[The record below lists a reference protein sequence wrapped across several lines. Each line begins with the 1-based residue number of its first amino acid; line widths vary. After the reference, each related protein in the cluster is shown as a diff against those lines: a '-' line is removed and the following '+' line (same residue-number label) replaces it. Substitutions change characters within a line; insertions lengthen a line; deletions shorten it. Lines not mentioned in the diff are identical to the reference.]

1 MIIKQ
6 SEAERLLDFATFICL
21 RNDGEMRELSMEEAV
36 EKAEDFAFICLRNDG
51 KMRELSIEEAVEKA
65 EDFARN
71 EMIAF
76 CEAEGIEG
84 VDED

>member
-6 SEAERLLDFATFICL
+6 SEAERLLNFATFICL
-21 RNDGEMRELSMEEAV
+21 RNDEKMRELSMEEA
-36 EKAEDFAFICLRNDG
+36 I
-51 KMRELSIEEAVEKA
+51 EKA

>member
-6 SEAERLLDFATFICL
+6 SEAERLLNFAAFSGL
-21 RNDGEMRELSMEEAV
+21 RNDEKMRELSM
-36 EKAEDFAFICLRNDG
+36 
-51 KMRELSIEEAVEKA
+51 EEAVEKA

>member
-6 SEAERLLDFATFICL
+6 SEAERLLNFAT
-21 RNDGEMRELSMEEAV
+21 
-36 EKAEDFAFICLRNDG
+36 FICLRNDG
-51 KMRELSIEEAVEKA
+51 KMRELSMEEAIEKA

-71 EMIAF
+71 EMIEF

>member
-6 SEAERLLDFATFICL
+6 SEAERLLNFATFICL
-21 RNDGEMRELSMEEAV
+21 RNDGEMRELMSM
-36 EKAEDFAFICLRNDG
+36 
-51 KMRELSIEEAVEKA
+51 EEAVEKA

-84 VDED
+84 VNED

>member
-6 SEAERLLDFATFICL
+6 SEAERLLNFAT
-21 RNDGEMRELSMEEAV
+21 
-36 EKAEDFAFICLRNDG
+36 FICLRNDG
-51 KMRELSIEEAVEKA
+51 KMRELSMEEAVEKA

>member
-6 SEAERLLDFATFICL
+6 SEAERLLDFAAFICL

-36 EKAEDFAFICLRNDG
+36 EKAEDFA
-51 KMRELSIEEAVEKA
+51 
-65 EDFARN
+65 RN
-71 EMIAF
+71 EMIDF

-84 VDED
+84 VYED

>member
-6 SEAERLLDFATFICL
+6 SEAERLLNFATFICL
-21 RNDGEMRELSMEEAV
+21 RNDGEMRELSMEE
-36 EKAEDFAFICLRNDG
+36 D
-51 KMRELSIEEAVEKA
+51 VEKA

>member
-1 MIIKQ
+1 MTIKKT
-6 SEAERLLDFATFICL
+6 EAERMLTFA
-21 RNDGEMRELSMEEAV
+21 
-36 EKAEDFAFICLRNDG
+36 AFICMRYDG
-51 KMRELSIEEAVEKA
+51 AMRELSIEEAVKKA

-71 EMIAF
+71 EMIVF

>member
-6 SEAERLLDFATFICL
+6 SEAERLLNFAAFICL
-21 RNDGEMRELSMEEAV
+21 GNYEKMRELSMEEA
-36 EKAEDFAFICLRNDG
+36 I
-51 KMRELSIEEAVEKA
+51 EKA

-84 VDED
+84 VEED

>member
-6 SEAERLLDFATFICL
+6 SEAERLLNFAT
-21 RNDGEMRELSMEEAV
+21 
-36 EKAEDFAFICLRNDG
+36 FICLRNDG
-51 KMRELSIEEAVEKA
+51 KMRELSMEEAVEKA

-76 CEAEGIEG
+76 CEAEDIEG

>member
-6 SEAERLLDFATFICL
+6 SEAERLLNFAT
-21 RNDGEMRELSMEEAV
+21 
-36 EKAEDFAFICLRNDG
+36 FICLRNDG
-51 KMRELSIEEAVEKA
+51 KMRELSMEEAIEKA

-84 VDED
+84 VNED

>member
-6 SEAERLLDFATFICL
+6 SEAERLLDFAAFICM
-21 RNDGEMRELSMEEAV
+21 RNDEKMRELSMEEAI
-36 EKAEDFAFICLRNDG
+36 K
-51 KMRELSIEEAVEKA
+51 KA

-84 VDED
+84 VYED

>member
-6 SEAERLLDFATFICL
+6 SEAERLLNFAT
-21 RNDGEMRELSMEEAV
+21 
-36 EKAEDFAFICLRNDG
+36 FICLRNDG
-51 KMRELSIEEAVEKA
+51 KMRELSMEEAIEKA

-76 CEAEGIEG
+76 CEAEG

>member
-6 SEAERLLDFATFICL
+6 SEAERLLDFA
-21 RNDGEMRELSMEEAV
+21 
-36 EKAEDFAFICLRNDG
+36 AFICLRNDE
-51 KMRELSIEEAVEKA
+51 KMLELSMDEAVKKA

-71 EMIAF
+71 EMIEF

>member
-6 SEAERLLDFATFICL
+6 SEAERLLNFAT
-21 RNDGEMRELSMEEAV
+21 
-36 EKAEDFAFICLRNDG
+36 FICLRNDG
-51 KMRELSIEEAVEKA
+51 KMRELSMEEAIEKA

>member
-36 EKAEDFAFICLRNDG
+36 EKAEDFA
-51 KMRELSIEEAVEKA
+51 
-65 EDFARN
+65 RN

>member
-6 SEAERLLDFATFICL
+6 SEAERLLNFATFICL
-21 RNDGEMRELSMEEAV
+21 RNDGEMRELSMEET
-36 EKAEDFAFICLRNDG
+36 
-51 KMRELSIEEAVEKA
+51 VEKA

-71 EMIAF
+71 EFIEF

>member
-6 SEAERLLDFATFICL
+6 SEAERLLNFATFIYL
-21 RNDGEMRELSMEEAV
+21 RNNGEMRGLSMEET
-36 EKAEDFAFICLRNDG
+36 I
-51 KMRELSIEEAVEKA
+51 EKA

-71 EMIAF
+71 EMIEF